1 MNEPVPIPIGLMTIL
16 QVVNVDFVSLRG
28 PPSER
33 WPYGEIEYQHN
44 ERMIAWRPR
53 ELHEFLK
60 ELIDFDRN
68 PRMLGR
74 NESDA

>member
-1 MNEPVPIPIGLMTIL
+1 MSAPIPIGLMTIL
-16 QVVNVDFVSLRG
+16 QVVDVNFLSFRSLATK
-28 PPSER
+28 E
-33 WPYGEIEYQHN
+33 WPKGEIQYAHK

-68 PRMLGR
+68 PRILG
-74 NESDA
+74 EDE